1 MRCAMKVLQLDLNN
15 KKQVDDF
22 LRLPFSIY
30 KGISQWVPPLEMDER
45 LRLSPKRFP
54 FYRHS
59 QAAFFLAYEP
69 SSPLDKGTRPLGR
82 LAVLD
87 NRRHN
92 EFNNTKTA
100 FFYLFECE
108 NNKEAATALFQCAFE
123 WARSRGL
130 EKIKGPQGFTPL
142 DGFGVLVKGFEYRP
156 AFGLPYN
163 PAYYV
168 DLIEAQGFLKEGES
182 VSGYLSADIQ
192 FPPRI
197 HRLAEKLAQRRGLH
211 ILRCNTRTDLRQA
224 VSYLSELYN
233 ESLGGGEGGTPITQA
248 EVDSM
253 AKQLLWLADP
263 KLVKL
268 VMKVEDPLQGNN
280 KPVGFLLAYPDV
292 SAALQKTGGRLFPF
306 GWLTLL
312 LELRRTTWININ
324 GAGLLPEY
332 RGSGGMAILY
342 SEIFKSVTENPRYKH
357 AEIVQ
362 IGLENENMQREMENF
377 GIDFYKMHRTYVRE
391 I

>member
-1 MRCAMKVLQLDLNN
+1 MYILQLDLNN

-30 KGISQWVPPLEMDER
+30 RDIPQWVPPLQMDER

-54 FYRHS
+54 FYKHS
-59 QAAFFLAYEP
+59 QASFFLAYEQ
-69 SSPLDKGTRPLGR
+69 GTGASTVPARPIGR

-87 NRRHN
+87 NRRYN
-92 EFNNTKTA
+92 EFNKTKTA

-108 NNKEAATALFQCAFE
+108 NNQEAPTALFNAAFD

-130 EKIKGPQGFTPL
+130 DNVTGPKGFTPL
-142 DGFGVLVKGFEYRP
+142 DGFGLLAQGFEHRP

-168 DLIEAQGFLKEGES
+168 NLIEAQGFVKEGES
-182 VSGYLSADIQ
+182 VSGYLGTSIQ

-197 HRLAEKLAQRRGLH
+197 HEIANKLAQRRGLH
-211 ILRCNTRTDLRQA
+211 IAHCNTRDDLRA
-224 VSYLSELYN
+224 LVPHLKELYN
-233 ESLGGGEGGTPITQA
+233 NSLEGTTGNTPLTDDEIN
-248 EVDSM
+248 SM
-253 AKQLLWLADP
+253 ANQLIWLADP
-263 KLVKL
+263 KLIKM
-268 VMKVEDPLQGNN
+268 VMKDE
-280 KPVGFLLAYPDV
+280 KIVGFLFAYPDI
-292 SAALQKTGGRLFPF
+292 SAALQKIRGRLFPF

-312 LELRRTTWININ
+312 LELRRTDWININ

-342 SEIFKSVTENPRYKH
+342 SEMFKSVNENPRYKH
-357 AEIVQ
+357 AEVVQ
-362 IGLENENMQREMENF
+362 IGVENRNMQREMENF
-377 GIDFYKMHRTYVRE
+377 GIDFYKMHRTYSRTL
-391 I
+391 